1 MTGKKSAVFFALLA
15 AALYAVN
22 IPLSK
27 LLEESG
33 ALTPAMLAGFL
44 YCGAGVGMSTVFCF
58 KRIFGFNREEKLLC
72 RKDMPYTVAMV
83 VLDIAAPVLLMFGIA
98 ETASANVSLLNN
110 FEIVATSL
118 VAFTV
123 FREKISLRMWAAIVL
138 VVAASVI
145 LGFESADS
153 FKFSRGSGYVLLA
166 CICWGVENNCTR
178 KISDKSPQ
186 EIVMIKGIFSGAGGV
201 AVAFIAGEKLPE
213 FWYILAVML
222 LGFVSYGLSISFYIT
237 AQKSIGAAKTSA
249 FYSVAPFLGVGFSF
263 VIVGERPKP
272 QFYLALAVMLIS
284 TVIMVRDTLGGVSDS
299 RGYSHT
305 HTHRHGGTVHS
316 HEHSHIV
323 PAPLNIHFHSHTGT
337 KI

>member
-1 MTGKKSAVFFALLA
+1 MTGKKSAVFFAVLA

-33 ALTPAMLAGFL
+33 AITPAMLAGFL
-44 YCGAGVGMSTVFCF
+44 YCGAGVGMSAVFCF
-58 KRIFGFNREEKLLC
+58 KKFSGLGREEKLLC

-83 VLDIAAPVLLMFGIA
+83 ALDIAAPVLLMFGIA
-98 ETASANVSLLNN
+98 NTSSANVSLLNN
-110 FEIVATSL
+110 FEIVATS
-118 VAFTV
+118 VIAFAV
-123 FREKISLRMWAAIVL
+123 FREKISRRMWAAIVL

-153 FKFSRGSGYVLLA
+153 FKFGRGSVYVMLA
-166 CICWGVENNCTR
+166 CLCWGVENNCTR

-186 EIVMIKGIFSGAGGV
+186 EIVMIKGLFSGAGGV
-201 AVAFIAGEKLPE
+201 AVAFIAGEKPPE
-213 FWYILAVML
+213 FLYILVVML
-222 LGFVSYGLSISFYIT
+222 LGFVAYGPSISFYIT

-284 TVIMVRDTLGGVSDS
+284 TVIMVRDTLGGKTGS
-299 RGYSHT
+299 RAYCHT
-305 HTHRHGGTVHS
+305 HIHRHVGTVHS
-316 HEHSHIV
+316 HEHRHIV
-323 PAPLNIHFHSHTGT
+323 SAPLHIHFHSHTGT

>member
-33 ALTPAMLAGFL
+33 AVTPAMLAGLL
-44 YCGAGVGMSTVFCF
+44 YCGAGVGMAAVFCF
-58 KRIFGFNREEKLLC
+58 KRISGTNREEKLLC
-72 RKDMPYTVAMV
+72 GKDMPYTVAMV

-98 ETASANVSLLNN
+98 NTSSANVSLLNN

-118 VAFTV
+118 IAFTV
-123 FREKISLRMWAAIVL
+123 FREKISPRMWAAIAL

-145 LGFESADS
+145 LGFESADA
-153 FKFSRGSGYVLLA
+153 FRFSRGSVYVLL
-166 CICWGVENNCTR
+166 TR

-201 AVAFIAGEKLPE
+201 AVAFIAGEGLPE
-213 FWYILAVML
+213 LWCVCAVML
-222 LGFVSYGLSISFYIT
+222 LGFVAYGLSISFYIT

-249 FYSVAPFLGVGFSF
+249 FYSVAPFFGVGFSF
-263 VIVGERPKP
+263 VLVGERPEP
-272 QFYLALAVMLIS
+272 QFYLALAIMAVS
-284 TVIMVRDTLGGVSDS
+284 TAIMVRDTLSVGAES
-299 RGYSHT
+299 RVY
-305 HTHRHGGTVHS
+305 
-316 HEHSHIV
+316 
-323 PAPLNIHFHSHTGT
+323 
-337 KI
+337 